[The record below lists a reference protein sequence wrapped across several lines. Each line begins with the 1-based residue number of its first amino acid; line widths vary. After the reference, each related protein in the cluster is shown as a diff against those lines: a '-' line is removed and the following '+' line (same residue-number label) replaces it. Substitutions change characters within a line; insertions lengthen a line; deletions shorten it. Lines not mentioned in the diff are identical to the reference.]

1 MINLLKRVALVGGG
15 IGRNYS
21 SFSAGG
27 VARYY
32 FLTEE
37 E

>member
-1 MINLLKRVALVGGG
+1 LKRVALVGGG

-32 FLTEE
+32 FFN
-37 E
+37 